1 MVMDCQ
7 IQESEQELQ
16 SNKIS
21 TWMHLSRGLEE
32 FLEKWLFIFPFWEP
46 WLEMQVSICMS
57 LKGSLFLVV
66 PAWSSAEGS

>member
-7 IQESEQELQ
+7 IWDSEPELQ

-21 TWMHLSRGLEE
+21 TLVHLSRGSEE
-32 FLEKWLFIFPFWEP
+32 FLEKLLFNFSFWVP

-66 PAWSSAEGS
+66 LAWSSAAGS